1 MKKCVSLLLLPL
13 LATGA
18 LAQDIPQE
26 DAEPE
31 LRRYTVEIIIFA
43 YAQEASA
50 GSEVFPPD
58 IPPAIEM
65 ALDEN
70 LDQDPGDAN
79 TLESVPEVVPE
90 PDAFDG
96 LEEDASLEDKKYEL
110 VMLAEEDFGL
120 VETYEQLELLD
131 AYQPLLH
138 FGWTQ
143 PTYPDEEVEARP
155 LSSFVTPPKGLE
167 GDFKLYLSRYL
178 HLAVKLQLD
187 EAFRDGLKD
196 GETLEDEDPEDEAEE
211 FLIRSSFDDGF
222 YDFGDEAPVSYPVH
236 YRIDEDRI
244 FRNGELRYFDHP
256 KFGVLARITRV
267 EEEEEEEEIGELLGD
282 MELLGDD
289 VE

>member
-13 LATGA
+13 LAAGA
-18 LAQDIPQE
+18 LAQDIPDE
-26 DAEPE
+26 DAQPE
-31 LRRYTVEIIIFA
+31 IRRYTVEVIIFA
-43 YAQEASA
+43 YAEESSV

-58 IPPAIEM
+58 IPPAIEA
-65 ALDEN
+65 ALDEELLED
-70 LDQDPGDAN
+70 LDDDRGIEDA
-79 TLESVPEVVPE
+79 LESVPEVI
-90 PDAFDG
+90 
-96 LEEDASLEDKKYEL
+96 EEDALPEDKKYEL

-120 VETYEQLELLD
+120 VEAYEQLELLD

-155 LSSFVTPPKGLE
+155 LSSFVTPPRGLE
-167 GDFKLYLSRYL
+167 GDLTLYLSRYL

-187 EAFRDGLKD
+187 EAFRDELPD
-196 GETLEDEDPEDEAEE
+196 NVSWENDDPGDEAEE
-211 FLIRSSFDDGF
+211 FLMRSSFDDGF
-222 YDFGDEAPVSYPVH
+222 YDFSDEAPVSYPVY

-267 EEEEEEEEIGELLGD
+267 EEEEEGELLGD